1 MRFRKLLPFA
11 LVFIT
16 GALSY
21 SAFAFTA
28 ANTVGNSKAGEG
40 TSTVSGYT
48 VSAVDY
54 TLNATNP
61 SNIDQIAFTMAPAP
75 PASGQVRIKANT
87 QVYTCTT
94 AGATATCATTA
105 PQQTVTALTSLTV
118 IAAD

>member
-1 MRFRKLLPFA
+1 MRFRRLLPIA
-11 LVFIT
+11 IVCLT
-16 GALSY
+16 ATLSY

-28 ANTVGNSKAGEG
+28 ANTVPDSKAGEG

-48 VSAVDY
+48 ITDINYS
-54 TLNATNP
+54 LNATNP
-61 SNIDQIAFTMAPAP
+61 SNIDQVAFTMSPAP
-75 PASGQVRIKANT
+75 PATGQVRIKANT

-94 AGATATCATTA
+94 AGATATCATTT